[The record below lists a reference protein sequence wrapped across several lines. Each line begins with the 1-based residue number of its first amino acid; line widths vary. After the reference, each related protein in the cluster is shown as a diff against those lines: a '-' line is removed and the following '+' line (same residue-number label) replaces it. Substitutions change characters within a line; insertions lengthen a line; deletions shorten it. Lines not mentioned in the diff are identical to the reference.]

1 MGVSGFIYV
10 NGDIVFSSAGR
21 INLLVT
27 MISYDATSVTETDA
41 CLRITTVRLIVAFAS
56 CTVTPIRGCS
66 KVAVLTVLTLWA

>member
-1 MGVSGFIYV
+1 MLI
-10 NGDIVFSSAGR
+10 NGDTVFSSTGR

-27 MISYDATSVTETDA
+27 MISYDATSVTETGA
-41 CLRITTVRLIVAFAS
+41 RLRITTVRLIVAFAS